1 AAGHPAGGAYR
12 GGRGGCRRV
21 TPVASTAARA
31 LQSGRTAGEGAPR
44 MARSS
49 ADRVAGVAGL
59 DPAALVEGALARIRQ
74 HYLFPDRLE
83 RIEAE
88 LRRLAEE
95 ARQALTDMRA

>member
-1 AAGHPAGGAYR
+1 
-12 GGRGGCRRV
+12 
-21 TPVASTAARA
+21 
-31 LQSGRTAGEGAPR
+31 

-95 ARQALTDMRA
+95 ARQALTDMRAAGGSPRP

>member
-1 AAGHPAGGAYR
+1 
-12 GGRGGCRRV
+12 
-21 TPVASTAARA
+21 
-31 LQSGRTAGEGAPR
+31 

-88 LRRLAEE
+88 LRRRLAEE
-95 ARQALTDMRA
+95 ARQALTDMRAAGGSPRP